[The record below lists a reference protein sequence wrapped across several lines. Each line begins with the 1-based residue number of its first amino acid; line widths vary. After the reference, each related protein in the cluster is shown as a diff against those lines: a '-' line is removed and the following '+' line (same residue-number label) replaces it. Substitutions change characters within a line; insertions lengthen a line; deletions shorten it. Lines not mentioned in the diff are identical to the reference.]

1 MMRSFGIDQANL
13 SVLYELLET
22 HLGSVKDVRVW
33 LFGSRAKG
41 SHKKNSDIDLAVNSR
56 SKDLSSKVMLLQSEL
71 RESNLPFSVDVV
83 LWRDL
88 AEEFLPEVKKTRVPF
103 WDPSLIERRS
113 LWRICPIGQHW
124 VRRHDRRKDISA
136 IEDVDGHC
144 RRNPSGKDWLKTE
157 EMVRISQMDIF
168 KTVPQLLK
176 FEDPDWNAY
185 DGLIAGWTAYWN
197 SMIPS
202 ERALDPNIVK
212 LLIASESSFRPF
224 VQNVSRQG
232 AVRGLGQITESTWK
246 IMKNPKGEL
255 KDHFID
261 VSWDD
266 LNDPSINIA
275 TLIRWMI
282 RKRTV
287 ARSRLKRE
295 PTDREVLLCYKGVL
309 GQSLRYTLVRKTHKN
324 LETNA
329 RELRF
334 KL

>member
-1 MMRSFGIDQANL
+1 
-13 SVLYELLET
+13 
-22 HLGSVKDVRVW
+22 
-33 LFGSRAKG
+33 
-41 SHKKNSDIDLAVNSR
+41 
-56 SKDLSSKVMLLQSEL
+56 MLLQSEL